1 MPSNASGQSHSSGQ
15 AGAAPLRKSLAVQG
29 RVLHALLIREMLTRY
44 GRNNLGFLWL
54 FLEPM
59 LFTLAVTALWT
70 ATRTIHGSDLPIVAF
85 AITGYASMLMWRN
98 MPGRCINAIKGNK
111 ALMFH
116 RQVRPLDVYLSRILL
131 EFGGSSASFVL
142 LVMAFWAF
150 DAVALPEDALQVLAG
165 WITLGWFG
173 AGLAM
178 VLGSLSEKSD
188 LVDKLWPPF
197 SYLLFPFSGAAFIVD
212 TLPEKAREILLYLP
226 MLNCVEFIREGYFGT
241 KMRAHY
247 DMEYVIVFNLMLT
260 LVALAMVRMQT
271 VEADYE

>member
-1 MPSNASGQSHSSGQ
+1 MPSKLVEPAQATPSSNG
-15 AGAAPLRKSLAVQG
+15 LLVQG

-70 ATRTIHGSDLPIVAF
+70 ATRTIHGSDLPITAF

-98 MPGRCINAIKGNK
+98 MPARCINAIKGNK
-111 ALMFH
+111 SLMFH

-142 LVMAFWAF
+142 LVVAFWAF
-150 DAVALPEDALQVLAG
+150 DAVALPEDALQLLGG
-165 WITLGWFG
+165 WLTLGWFG

-178 VLGSLSEKSD
+178 VLGALSEKSE

-197 SYLLFPFSGAAFIVD
+197 SYLLFPFSGAAFIVES
-212 TLPEKAREILLYLP
+212 LPEKAREILLYLP

-241 KMRAHY
+241 KMRAYY
-247 DMEYVIVFNLMLT
+247 DMEYVVVFNLVLS
-260 LVALAMVRMQT
+260 LVALAMVRLQT